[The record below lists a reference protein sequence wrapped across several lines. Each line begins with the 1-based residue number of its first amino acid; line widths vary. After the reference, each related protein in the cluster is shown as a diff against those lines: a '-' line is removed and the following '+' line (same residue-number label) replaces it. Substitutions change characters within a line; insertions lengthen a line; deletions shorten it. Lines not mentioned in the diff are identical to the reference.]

1 MLSGCSTDNDFA
13 RSFSQWL
20 KSSCGGGKSQNQSDI
35 SVTRA
40 LKILKFCCDETGDV
54 EEDLL
59 SAGNFIDYVLGSP
72 EIVTKFVDS
81 LKEKWGIFHSGRIAY
96 VSSISDL
103 LEFRKFNRP
112 RQQYFKI
119 SPSPRCM

>member
-1 MLSGCSTDNDFA
+1 MRPSCSTDNDFA
-13 RSFSQWL
+13 RSFTQWL
-20 KSSCGGGKSQNQSDI
+20 QSSCGGGKSQKQSDI

-40 LKILKFCCDETGDV
+40 LKFLKFCCDETGDV

-59 SAGNFIDYVLGSP
+59 SAGNLIDYVLGSP

-81 LKEKWGIFHSGRIAY
+81 LKSKWGIGHSGRIAY
-96 VSSISDL
+96 VSAYPICWTFANSIGH
-103 LEFRKFNRP
+103 